1 MLSQKKK
8 AERLARFNSETAS
21 TSSAVIDLTQVK
33 MARIAHQG
41 GKLTTN
47 KDKAQAAFL
56 KRIQKNGTEN
66 LSSAQ
71 RQALSRIPGGAELLH
86 ASYGLPSSSSSSSST
101 TTSSIKNV
109 RNKKNNNNGNT
120 NRHNNNNH
128 NNNNN
133 NNQKQQHKKVCS
145 YYLKGTC
152 KMGRNCT
159 FSHNKNSNNSTG
171 KRNRNNNQMPS
182 NNQPNT
188 TRSNKKQRRMTT
200 PRNNSNN
207 SNPCNFWLKGNCRQG
222 SECQFSHAGKK
233 GGSINK
239 NNSNTG
245 SKNNHKNKKKKFGQ
259 SNLAKLPINVTA
271 KLGLS
276 LDEMC

>member
-120 NRHNNNNH
+120 NRHNNNNNNH

-133 NNQKQQHKKVCS
+133 NYNDLFKRSCCISSCHHWRQCLFTIRQI
-145 YYLKGTC
+145 
-152 KMGRNCT
+152 
-159 FSHNKNSNNSTG
+159 FPSTG
-171 KRNRNNNQMPS
+171 KFNKLMSTHSPCQRQILSNR
-182 NNQPNT
+182 
-188 TRSNKKQRRMTT
+188 
-200 PRNNSNN
+200 
-207 SNPCNFWLKGNCRQG
+207 
-222 SECQFSHAGKK
+222 
-233 GGSINK
+233 
-239 NNSNTG
+239 
-245 SKNNHKNKKKKFGQ
+245 
-259 SNLAKLPINVTA
+259 V
-271 KLGLS
+271 
-276 LDEMC
+276 